1 MFKRRFFW
9 CSKQGFMYPKIASS
23 SVFCW
28 VCTSIS
34 DTAMCSYHVLWHG
47 GLCNLIWL
55 ELNVQTTISYLPY
68 IFKINSVRGS
78 PLGIST
84 EHNQTQNFNTKD
96 IYSLERQVCVCMPLD
111 AANQPARQWYIFWRA
126 WEEFQQNEKAVECS
140 QNQTQPAAEF
150 ETMLYWSVFRGQ
162 KGSPQ
167 LDSSYEGIA
176 CSQECLNSAW
186 ICSGKPLLLSLEGQ
200 ME

>member
-28 VCTSIS
+28 VCISIS

-126 WEEFQQNEKAVECS
+126 RFLRKKKWDICYDELVGPDLVDCEFWLCFHS
-140 QNQTQPAAEF
+140 WTLIF
-150 ETMLYWSVFRGQ
+150 
-162 KGSPQ
+162 
-167 LDSSYEGIA
+167 
-176 CSQECLNSAW
+176 
-186 ICSGKPLLLSLEGQ
+186 
-200 ME
+200 